1 MSPSE
6 KFVQTSS
13 DYISKNNWVKT
24 VLAEKDQT
32 GGRGGPREFWQKT
45 IILPIFFLHPMTR
58 MTDRNI
64 IFDIL

>member
-32 GGRGGPREFWQKT
+32 GGRGSKRVLTKDYNPT
-45 IILPIFFLHPMTR
+45 DIFFEKQTNKYNKTEIPTMQY
-58 MTDRNI
+58 
-64 IFDIL
+64 